1 MGQYS
6 AKETILKLR
15 ECIFPRPR
23 KDEMVNKLS
32 HDTTVPLIHISLFQ
46 HFNRCEA
53 NLSISRKGCLAEIR
67 TGTYRTSWQ
76 AGAV

>member
-15 ECIFPRPR
+15 ECIIPHPR

-32 HDTTVPLIHISLFQ
+32 HDTTVPLIHTQLFSTDVKRIYPYHAKGALPRFEPVLTEPHGRQ
-46 HFNRCEA
+46 K
-53 NLSISRKGCLAEIR
+53 LS
-67 TGTYRTSWQ
+67 YQ
-76 AGAV
+76 